1 MNKKAPRAMLTDQN
15 MWLKE
20 ALVTE
25 MPGTKHAFC
34 IWHIISKF
42 SEWFSAL
49 LGSHYDNWKSE
60 FHRLYN
66 LNSVDEF
73 EVEWRNM
80 VEKYQLH
87 GNKHIVSLYALRT
100 YWALPFLQ
108 SYFFAGMTNTSH
120 SESINSYI
128 QRLLA
133 AHSALGNFVEQVVDF
148 FLLHFFICKTVVF
161 FDNCLNFP
169 MQVASIAEAK
179 DQAGT
184 KQKLQQKAHKVSLK
198 TGSPIE
204 LHAATVL
211 TPYAFSKLQEELVV
225 APKYASLMVDETC
238 FIVRHHTETDGGCK
252 VLWAPR
258 DEFISC
264 SCHFF
269 EFTGI
274 LCRHILRV
282 LSTNNC
288 FHIPDLYL
296 PMRWRDVPSTS
307 SSKTLHSSS
316 PRDHTEKMHL
326 FQSMI
331 SSLIAESTETEER
344 LDVACEQIS
353 MVLNRLKGLHGPSH
367 AADDDIT
374 YDHSASDSLIFP
386 EVEDSDCI
394 VQSFTSHQSL
404 PKLKDRRTEDG
415 ANFYRKKR
423 RFTLSCSGQFNQDA
437 NQCPLMGNDDVNGEE
452 VGFL

>member
-1 MNKKAPRAMLTDQN
+1 
-15 MWLKE
+15 
-20 ALVTE
+20 
-25 MPGTKHAFC
+25 
-34 IWHIISKF
+34 
-42 SEWFSAL
+42 
-49 LGSHYDNWKSE
+49 
-60 FHRLYN
+60 
-66 LNSVDEF
+66 
-73 EVEWRNM
+73 
-80 VEKYQLH
+80 
-87 GNKHIVSLYALRT
+87 
-100 YWALPFLQ
+100 
-108 SYFFAGMTNTSH
+108 
-120 SESINSYI
+120 
-128 QRLLA
+128 
-133 AHSALGNFVEQVVDF
+133 
-148 FLLHFFICKTVVF
+148 
-161 FDNCLNFP
+161 
-169 MQVASIAEAK
+169 MQVASIVEAK
-179 DQAGT
+179 DQAGM
-184 KQKLQQKAHKVSLK
+184 KQKAQKVSLK

-238 FIVRHHTETDGGCK
+238 FIVRHHTETNGGCK
-252 VLWAPR
+252 VLWAPP

-269 EFTGI
+269 ELTGI

-296 PMRWRDVPSTS
+296 LMRWRDAPSTS
-307 SSKTLHSSS
+307 SSKTLHTSS
-316 PRDHTEKMHL
+316 PGDHHTEKMHL

-353 MVLNRLKGLHGPSH
+353 MVLNRLKGFEGPSH

-374 YDHSASDSLIFP
+374 YDHSPSDSLIFP

-394 VQSFTSHQSL
+394 VQSFTSHHSP
-404 PKLKDRRTEDG
+404 PKLKD
-415 ANFYRKKR
+415 YRKKR
-423 RFTLSCSGQFNQDA
+423 RCTFSCSGQLNQDA
-437 NQCPLMGNDDVNGEE
+437 NECPLMGNDDLNGDE